1 MALHHLLDASVNSW
15 PSNIA
20 VIEGNVEGQI
30 DYRGLGRLSDRV
42 RDRLVAMGIRRGDR
56 VGIYLRKSIE
66 GVAAIFGILKA
77 GAAYV
82 PADPGSPPSRVAY
95 CFHNCAVRVVIVAKE
110 FESGFVEEI
119 ARLGSNPELV
129 VSSNTGGGGHLF
141 AALDAL
147 DEQSAARTAPTVD
160 SAPGDLA
167 YILYTSGSTGTP
179 KGVMLS
185 HRNAE
190 TFIDWCSQSFEPRPS
205 DIFSSLAPF
214 HFDLSI
220 FDIYASLKHGAS
232 LVLFGEELGKSPQ
245 GLAELIERRRIS
257 IWYSA
262 PSTLSLL
269 AQFGKIPERDFSSLR
284 TVLFAGEV
292 FPIVHLRS
300 FRLQVPD
307 ARLFNLYGPTE
318 TNVCTWFEIPP
329 VVSEDRVEP
338 YPIGKTCSN
347 LESVVADPYGLPVER
362 GAEGELCIA
371 GPQVMQGYWNL
382 PEQTARSFFSDRSGK
397 RWYRTGDIV
406 VEAPD
411 GNYHYL
417 GRKDRMIKKH
427 GYRIEPG
434 EIEACL
440 YRHPLVSEAA
450 VVAIIDSGSD
460 VKIKAHLTIY
470 GDKRPSIIELKTF
483 CSERLPLYMVPDSF
497 QFHGCPLPR
506 TSTDKADYQRLKDM
520 N

>member
-15 PSNIA
+15 PSNLA
-20 VIEGNVEGQI
+20 VIEGNIEGQI
-30 DYRGLGRLSDRV
+30 DYRDLGLLSDRV

-82 PADPGSPPSRVAY
+82 PADPDSPASRVAY
-95 CFHNCAVRVVIVAKE
+95 CFHDCAVKVIITAKE
-110 FESGFVEEI
+110 FQGGFVEEI
-119 ARLGSNPELV
+119 TRLGSNPQLV
-129 VSSNTGGGGHLF
+129 VLENTGGGGHLF
-141 AALDAL
+141 AALGAL
-147 DEQSAARTAPTVD
+147 DAQSAARAAPTVD
-160 SAPGDLA
+160 SSPDDLA

-190 TFIDWCSQSFEPRPS
+190 AFVGWCSQTFKPRSS
-205 DIFSSLAPF
+205 DIFSSHAPF

-220 FDIYASLKHGAS
+220 FDIYVSLKHGAS
-232 LVLFGEELGKSPQ
+232 LVLIGNEFGSPKS
-245 GLAELIERRRIS
+245 LAELIESRRIT

-269 AQFGKIPERDFSSLR
+269 AQFGKIPERDFSKLR

-300 FRLQVPD
+300 LKRQVPD
-307 ARLFNLYGPTE
+307 PRLFNLYGPTE

-329 VVSEDRVEP
+329 VVDNDRVEP

-347 LESVVADPYGLPVER
+347 LESVVAADNGQPVAR
-362 GAEGELCIA
+362 GAQGELCIA
-371 GPQVMQGYWNL
+371 GPQVMRGYWNL
-382 PEQTARSFFSDRSGK
+382 PDQTESAFFSDPTGK

-406 VEAPD
+406 TEGPD
-411 GNYHYL
+411 GNYRYL

-440 YRHPLVSEAA
+440 YRHPSVSEAA

-460 VKIKAHLTIY
+460 VKIKAHLSTD
-470 GDKRPSIIELKTF
+470 GNKRLSIIELKTF
-483 CSERLPLYMVPDSF
+483 CSQCLPLYMIPDSF
-497 QFHGCPLPR
+497 QFHGGALPK
-506 TSTDKADYQRLKDM
+506 TSTAKIDYQGLKSM